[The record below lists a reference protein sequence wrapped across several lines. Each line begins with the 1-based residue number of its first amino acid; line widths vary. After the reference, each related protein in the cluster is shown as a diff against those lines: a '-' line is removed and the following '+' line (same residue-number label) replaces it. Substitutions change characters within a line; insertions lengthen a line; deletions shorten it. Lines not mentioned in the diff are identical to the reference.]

1 MKNFFLKAKCVLL
14 VMLAMMGIHAQAQDA
29 VTVEGKAVPVAN
41 VQAVEVTDAPG
52 VTYSGKTAEFSVA
65 AVCEA
70 LGIESIKDAAE
81 YIVNPTTWEC
91 VENTSDGWRN
101 GAGDLCGWGDIT
113 EETRGYC
120 VKIQEPESG
129 LVDYL
134 GAHHNGVWNLGDVFT
149 AYWGFVANNK
159 ASLVKVVVSI
169 EEPSVVLEG
178 QKITIADTQYVEVS
192 DTAGVQYA
200 GLTATFDV
208 AKVCEAL
215 GIESIADA
223 QQYILNLTTME
234 AVENKTDGWRN
245 GDGDALDWGAIT
257 EQTRGYCVK
266 ISDPASGVIDYLG
279 AHGNGVWNADEQ
291 FVGSWV
297 FVANGKAY
305 IVEVDVHFA
314 SSSDLPVIV
323 LPEPETTIANL
334 QLVGNA
340 SVSLERYYTQ
350 GYETSDVAVKASD
363 IAAAFGLTKEELAG
377 SFSKMIYVDQYSE
390 GTNMGVLGLL
400 TLTDG
405 WLRTYIN
412 KDTDEMTDEV
422 IGGSYSDACS
432 FYIHDMAYNHETDE
446 VTFTLGQYPGVLSA
460 GDVRFVNLYVV
471 YGDKA
476 YVIKCTVNFS
486 EPPYNG
492 LDAMTKVGSETITL
506 TMEPKTDYSYTSFTL
521 NLENIAELLGAENTA
536 DIQMQGLT
544 EQGGLS
550 NDHTANN
557 GGWWLDAAGTVKVY
571 PGSFFIEPAA
581 NNTWTEFHVGQMPNT
596 NEGGEEY
603 TAKLYLTYMSNYY
616 EVVVNLKITEKQE
629 IVDPDELH
637 VVATRTITINQTQNN
652 DYAWSEG
659 VVVPYEVIEEAIGT
673 TDVHLY
679 ALALESTEED
689 PVYTDAYSCDPKP
702 GFWCLS
708 DGRATTWGNSSVW
721 GMSIVRQ
728 NSADGVVFNC
738 IQYPGLTATG
748 ETYNGSYF
756 LANPED
762 GSMLQVNVIYKIV
775 NQVVTSEVIGEQ
787 NLVVKVS
794 DDECHASVALA
805 EIAEL
810 LGYESVG
817 ELLGAE
823 CLRAKNSDGVYDEL
837 HQPSN
842 GITVDEEGYVAE
854 DEAVG
859 LYFDEGMLYTYCN
872 ADEAPANWKAN
883 VELSFEKDGK
893 SYLLHLMLVSADIY
907 DEYVGIKR
915 LGSDAQTVCYDL
927 QGRKAV
933 GAQKGIYIQN
943 GVKIVK

>member
-1 MKNFFLKAKCVLL
+1 MKNFFLKVKCVLL

-101 GAGDLCGWGDIT
+101 GAGDLCGWSDIT

-129 LVDYL
+129 LIDYL

-215 GIESIADA
+215 GIDSIADA

-234 AVENKTDGWRN
+234 AVENTTDGWRN
-245 GDGDALDWGAIT
+245 GDGDALDWGKIT

-279 AHGNGVWNADEQ
+279 AHGNGVWNADEW

-314 SSSDLPVIV
+314 SGSNLPVID
-323 LPEPETTIANL
+323 LPEPETDIAKL

-350 GYETSDVAVKASD
+350 GYEISDVAVKASD

-377 SFSKMIYVDQYSE
+377 SFNKMIYVDQYNE
-390 GTNMGVLGLL
+390 GTNTGVLNLL
-400 TLTDG
+400 STTDG

-689 PVYTDAYSCDPKP
+689 PVYTDEYSCDPKP

-756 LANPED
+756 LANPEN
-762 GSMLQVNVIYKIV
+762 GAMLQVNIV
-775 NQVVTSEVIGEQ
+775 YNIVESIEELEVVGEES
-787 NLVVKVS
+787 VVLMAS
-794 DDECHASVALA
+794 DDEFKLEVKLE
-805 EIAEL
+805 EIATL
-810 LGYESVG
+810 LGFETAD
-817 ELLGAE
+817 ELIGAD
-823 CLRAKNSDGVYDEL
+823 CMRALNEAGVYDAPVV
-837 HQPSN
+837 PSN
-842 GITVDEEGYVAE
+842 GLLLDDNGFVVVEGNVGIYVDGSS
-854 DEAVG
+854 
-859 LYFDEGMLYTYCN
+859 LCTYCN
-872 ADEAPANWKAN
+872 EDAPTNWSVKTDICFQN
-883 VELSFEKDGK
+883 EGK
-893 SYLLHLMLVSADIY
+893 QYIFHVVLTSADKY
-907 DEYVGIKR
+907 EEAVAIKQVAGNTAAK
-915 LGSDAQTVCYDL
+915 LFDL
-927 QGRKAV
+927 QGRQV
-933 GAQKGIYIQN
+933 SRAQKGIFILN
-943 GVKIVK
+943 GKKVVK